1 MSVDVSEM
9 LVLVY
14 VEWIHVFCYICKM
27 YYRQYRYYHT
37 WSMLTDIPA
46 YTTYSAAIF
55 DIWEKTNKDT
65 GRSNDVHTG
74 MYVNV

>member
-1 MSVDVSEM
+1 
-9 LVLVY
+9 
-14 VEWIHVFCYICKM
+14 
-27 YYRQYRYYHT
+27 
-37 WSMLTDIPA
+37 MLTDIPA